1 MKNQAVNATVRARGA
16 GWVLFR
22 RSPLKARFMPDAARL
37 MPDPVRGDAVAG
49 ETVAEAVVGLQAL
62 AKGRRKASRVD
73 DSAARRGPFRPD
85 VWLNA
90 RQRHASRLAAHY
102 FRAFDVLAV
111 VAISLGCAALSTPDS
126 VFQSPLAHVAPYV
139 IGAVVVLALM
149 RSLGRY
155 RFSRRQSAS
164 SHLTSVIAIVGIGGI
179 AALGSLAFT
188 GAPQG
193 QWVGVLSWIAL
204 TLIVLTGLHM
214 GWGGLVRKWRAS
226 GALTPNIVL
235 VGATRRAESLIREAL
250 KRRDLNVLGIFDD
263 RLARS
268 PTAIEGVP
276 VLGTADDLLS
286 HKMTPYV
293 DRIVLAIDPKA
304 EARVRELNNR
314 LSLLPNEVTLL
325 VEPTGVEET
334 NSALDRLAAAPLADI
349 QGPVDPDRRAFNKRM
364 QDLFIGLLA
373 LILLAPVIAVVAL
386 AIRLDSAG
394 PIFFR
399 QRRHGFNHEE
409 IVVWKFRSMRQE
421 TADATAS
428 RQVTQDDDRVT
439 RIGRFIRKT
448 SLDELPQLLNVLT
461 GEMSLV
467 GPRPH
472 AIGMKTGHVESARLV
487 ADYAHRHRIKPGMT
501 GWAAVNGSRGPLH
514 TAQDVRRRVQLD
526 IDYVERQSLWLD
538 LWVMAITVPVLLGD
552 RSAVR

>member
-1 MKNQAVNATVRARGA
+1 MT
-16 GWVLFR
+16 
-22 RSPLKARFMPDAARL
+22 DAARRSSFDDRL
-37 MPDPVRGDAVAG
+37 SGTGVLEPS
-49 ETVAEAVVGLQAL
+49 GLQAL
-62 AKGRRKASRVD
+62 AIAPVSARPEAVMD
-73 DSAARRGPFRPD
+73 PAARRGPFRPE

-102 FRAFDVLAV
+102 FRAFDTLAV
-111 VAISLGCAALSTPDS
+111 VAVSLLCAWAAAPGALIHTEVSRVLP
-126 VFQSPLAHVAPYV
+126 FA
-139 IGAVVVLALM
+139 IGAVTVLGLM

-155 RFSRRQSAS
+155 RFARGQKTAV
-164 SHLTSVIAIVGIGGI
+164 HLAAVAAMVLAGAVMTLLTGWLLRGGE
-179 AALGSLAFT
+179 A
-188 GAPQG
+188 QG
-193 QWVGVLSWIAL
+193 EAYLIWAGL
-204 TLIVLTGLHM
+204 TLITLHALHI
-214 GWGGLVRKWRAS
+214 GWSDMVGRWRAS

-235 VGATRRAESLIREAL
+235 VGATRHAESLIREAL

-268 PTAIEGVP
+268 PQAIEGVP
-276 VLGTADDLLS
+276 VLGTAADLLT

-293 DRIVLAIDPKA
+293 DRIVLAIDPRA
-304 EARVRELNNR
+304 EARVRELNATLR
-314 LSLLPNEVTLL
+314 TLPHEVTLL
-325 VEPTGVEET
+325 VEPNGADET
-334 NSALDRLAAAPLADI
+334 RSALDRLAAAPLADV
-349 QGPVDPDRRAFNKRM
+349 QGPVDDDRRAFNKRM
-364 QDLFIGLLA
+364 QDMVLGLIA
-373 LILLAPVIAVVAL
+373 LLLLAPVMAAIAV
-386 AIRLDSAG
+386 AIRLDSPG
-394 PIFFR
+394 PVFFR

-409 IVVWKFRSMRQE
+409 IVVWKFRSMKQE
-421 TADATAS
+421 SADATAS

-448 SLDELPQLLNVLT
+448 SLDELPQLLNVVA

-526 IDYVERQSLWLD
+526 IDYIERQSLWMD
-538 LWVMAITVPVLLGD
+538 LWIMAITVPVLLGD
-552 RSAVR
+552 RAAVR